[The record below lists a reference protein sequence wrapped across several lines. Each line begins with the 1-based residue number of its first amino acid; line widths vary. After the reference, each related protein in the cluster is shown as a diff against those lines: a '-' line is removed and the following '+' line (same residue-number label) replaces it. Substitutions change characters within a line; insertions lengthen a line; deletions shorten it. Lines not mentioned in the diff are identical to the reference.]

1 MNSANNKNH
10 NYEINNNI
18 KKNWTNKCPQ
28 NNFGL
33 TSSSLASLFVIFQYS
48 MKIVEEIQR
57 NEEKK
62 FLSDKD
68 DINDQRNNAKD
79 DVDAELNT
87 DKDDDITLQE

>member
-1 MNSANNKNH
+1 
-10 NYEINNNI
+10 
-18 KKNWTNKCPQ
+18 
-28 NNFGL
+28 
-33 TSSSLASLFVIFQYS
+33 